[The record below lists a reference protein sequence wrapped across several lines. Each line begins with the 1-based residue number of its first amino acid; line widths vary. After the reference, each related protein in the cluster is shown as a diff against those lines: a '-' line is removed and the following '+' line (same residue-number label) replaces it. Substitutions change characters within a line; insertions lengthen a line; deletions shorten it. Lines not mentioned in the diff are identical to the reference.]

1 MNKTFPV
8 PQEFSTDPRPAIA
21 LVPVTSNQV
30 KAIGY
35 DAATQ
40 TLAVTFT
47 RGAGA
52 IYHYPGVSPE
62 THDAFMQAES
72 IGKFFGEKIKQLPF
86 TKYAPEPVP
95 EKASDEPEYQNAVQ
109 AAHGGL
115 VQTAA

>member
-1 MNKTFPV
+1 MSKVFTA
-8 PQEFSTDPRPAIA
+8 PQAFSEAPRAPIE

-30 KAIGY
+30 KSVGY

-52 IYHYPGVSPE
+52 IYHYPNVTKE

-72 IGKFFGEKIKQLPF
+72 IGKYFGAHIKDLPF
-86 TKYAPEPVP
+86 EKFPAEPEPEAQP
-95 EKASDEPEYQNAVQ
+95 
-109 AAHGGL
+109 AAAG
-115 VQTAA
+115 A